1 MRLFPLVL
9 SMKTVIKTSLVVS
22 DWTLKCLLPGIVS
35 HTREPST
42 REVEAG
48 WFQIQGKSLLHKET
62 LSTNNKPRNSS
73 LGRARD
79 VAWLVAPW
87 KKSKGSCWKWPT
99 KAREQRDLPWFT
111 WPVRDLLKS
120 PCRNSHLIG
129 TGYSLHSD
137 EGVQCWLC
145 ISFNFLSSE
154 KEEGMWGTTM
164 SFIIEERRWEARK
177 QSAMVHVVSSPTREL
192 HEPFPPQ
199 VRYSESEWNHPRDSS
214 QKGPYN

>member
-1 MRLFPLVL
+1 MPVARHSVTCLWTQH
-9 SMKTVIKTSLVVS
+9 SGGWGKMVS
-22 DWTLKCLLPGIVS
+22 NS
-35 HTREPST
+35 S
-42 REVEAG
+42 
-48 WFQIQGKSLLHKET
+48 KSLLHKET
-62 LSTNNKPRNSS
+62 LSTNNKPRTSS

-87 KKSKGSCWKWPT
+87 KKSKDSCWKWPM

-129 TGYSLHSD
+129 TGYSLQSD
-137 EGVQCWLC
+137 EGVQGWLC

-164 SFIIEERRWEARK
+164 SFIIEERRWETRK
-177 QSAMVHVVSSPTREL
+177 QSAMVHMPVAALGLKPCGCVVSSPTWEL